1 MRNAAI
7 YAQRMIDA
15 RRLQIFREVAR
26 RGTISGAAQALWM
39 TQPAVSRQI
48 AALEREAGTQL
59 FNRAARGVSLT
70 EAGRVVLDHA
80 DAIAG
85 HLAAAEAKLGD
96 LAELRTGRLRI
107 GTFPTA
113 GATVLLDALTRFHE
127 RHPEVELAVLEAPSS
142 ACLTRLRAGEL
153 DLAVVFDGD
162 PEEGVRPDGI
172 ERVHLLTEEMQ
183 VALPTGHPLAG
194 AARIELADLSGERWL
209 VGTAP
214 VGVGV
219 IRTACVAAGFEP
231 RVACQVDDPRI
242 IGGLVAA
249 GVGIT
254 FTSPLRLEDPPP
266 GVVAVP
272 LVDSPSRH
280 VFAALLPS
288 AHRPAAVE
296 AMLGLLREA
305 GRTRLAV

>member
-1 MRNAAI
+1 
-7 YAQRMIDA
+7 MIDA

-48 AALEREAGTQL
+48 AALEREAGVQL
-59 FNRAARGVSLT
+59 FSRAARGVSLT
-70 EAGRVVLDHA
+70 DAGRVVLDHA

-85 HLAAAEAKLGD
+85 HLAAAEAELAD
-96 LAELRTGRLRI
+96 LTELRTGRVRI

-113 GATVLLDALTRFHE
+113 GATVLLDALTRFHA
-127 RHPEVELAVLEAPSS
+127 RHPAVELRVLEAPST

-153 DLAVVFDGD
+153 DLALVFDGD
-162 PEEGVRPDGI
+162 TAEGLRADGI
-172 ERVHLLTEEMQ
+172 ERVHLLTEAMQ
-183 VALPTGHPLAG
+183 VALPADHPRASAERVRL
-194 AARIELADLSGERWL
+194 RELEEDRWL

-219 IRTACVAAGFEP
+219 IRAACIGAGFEP
-231 RVACQVDDPRI
+231 RIACEVDDPRI

-272 LVDSPSRH
+272 LVDAPSRH

-288 AHRPAAVE
+288 ASRPAAVA
-296 AMLGLLREA
+296 AMLELLREA
-305 GRTRLAV
+305 AAERASG

>member
-1 MRNAAI
+1 
-7 YAQRMIDA
+7 
-15 RRLQIFREVAR
+15 
-26 RGTISGAAQALWM
+26 M

-48 AALEREAGTQL
+48 AALEREAGAQL

-96 LAELRTGRLRI
+96 LTELRSGRLRI

-142 ACLTRLRAGEL
+142 ACLARLRSGDL

-172 ERVHLLTEEMQ
+172 ERLLLLTEEMQ
-183 VALPTGHPLAG
+183 VAVPTGHRLAS
-194 AARIELADLSGERWL
+194 ARRVRLTQLVEERWL

-219 IRTACVAAGFEP
+219 IRSACIAAGFEP
-231 RVACQVDDPRI
+231 RVACEVDDPRI

-272 LVDSPSRH
+272 LKDAPSRH
-280 VFAALLPS
+280 VFAAVLPS

-296 AMLGLLREA
+296 AMIALLRDA
-305 GRTRLAV
+305 ARGRE

>member
-1 MRNAAI
+1 
-7 YAQRMIDA
+7 MIDA

-48 AALEREAGTQL
+48 AALERESGAQL
-59 FNRAARGVSLT
+59 FNRAARGVTLT

-127 RHPEVELAVLEAPSS
+127 RHVEVELAVLEAPSS
-142 ACLTRLRAGEL
+142 ACLARLRGGEL
-153 DLAVVFDGD
+153 DLAVVFDSD
-162 PEEGVRPDGI
+162 PEQGVRADGI

-183 VALPTGHPLAG
+183 VALPAAHPLAG
-194 AARIELADLSGERWL
+194 KSRVELRQLSEERWL

-266 GVVAVP
+266 GVVAVALADP
-272 LVDSPSRH
+272 PSRH
-280 VFAALLPS
+280 VFAALLPA

-296 AMLGLLREA
+296 AMLALLRDA
-305 GRTRLAV
+305 ARARN

>member
-1 MRNAAI
+1 ML
-7 YAQRMIDA
+7 DA

-48 AALEREAGTQL
+48 AALEREAGVQL
-59 FNRAARGVSLT
+59 FTRAARGVSLT
-70 EAGRVVLDHA
+70 EAGRAVLDHA

-85 HLAAAEAKLGD
+85 HLAAAEAKLDD

-113 GATVLLDALTRFHE
+113 GATVLLDALTRFHSA
-127 RHPEVELAVLEAPSS
+127 HPDVELAVLEAPSS

-153 DLAVVFDGD
+153 DLAIVFDAD
-162 PEEGVRPDGI
+162 PTEGVRADGM
-172 ERVHLLTEEMQ
+172 ERIHLLTEEMQ
-183 VALPTGHPLAG
+183 LALPETHPRAG
-194 AARIELADLSGERWL
+194 AKRVRLRELVEERWL

-219 IRTACVAAGFEP
+219 IRTACIAAGFEP
-231 RVACQVDDPRI
+231 RIACQVDDPRI

-272 LVDSPSRH
+272 LADPPSRN
-280 VFAALLPS
+280 VFAAVLP
-288 AHRPAAVE
+288 ATQRAAALE
-296 AMLGLLREA
+296 AMLALLLEA
-305 GRTRLAV
+305 AATRVAA

>member
-1 MRNAAI
+1 
-7 YAQRMIDA
+7 MIDA
-15 RRLQIFREVAR
+15 RRLHIFREVAR

-48 AALEREAGTQL
+48 AALERETGTQL
-59 FNRAARGVSLT
+59 FSRAARGVTLT

-85 HLAAAEAKLGD
+85 HLAAAEAKLDD
-96 LAELRTGRLRI
+96 LAELRTGRIRI

-113 GATVLLDALTRFHE
+113 GATVLLDALTAFHE
-127 RHPEVELAVLEAPSS
+127 RHPGVELRVLEAPSS
-142 ACLTRLRAGEL
+142 ACLARLRAGEL
-153 DLAVVFDGD
+153 DLALVFDGD
-162 PEEGVRPDGI
+162 PAEGVRDDGI
-172 ERVHLLTEEMQ
+172 ERVHLLSEELR
-183 VALPTGHPLAG
+183 VALPAGHPK
-194 AARIELADLSGERWL
+194 AAAKRVRLTELEQERWL

-219 IRTACVAAGFEP
+219 IRTACIAAGFEP
-231 RVACQVDDPRI
+231 KIACEVDDPRI

-254 FTSPLRLEDPPP
+254 FTSPLRLEDPPE

-272 LVDSPSRH
+272 LADAPSRH
-280 VFAALLPS
+280 VFAALVPS
-288 AHRPAAVE
+288 ASRPAAVA
-296 AMLGLLREA
+296 AMLELLREA
-305 GRTRLAV
+305 AERRAG

>member
-1 MRNAAI
+1 
-7 YAQRMIDA
+7 
-15 RRLQIFREVAR
+15 
-26 RGTISGAAQALWM
+26 M

-48 AALEREAGTQL
+48 AALEREAGAQL

-96 LAELRTGRLRI
+96 LAELRSGRLRI

-142 ACLTRLRAGEL
+142 ACLARLRSGDL

-172 ERVHLLTEEMQ
+172 ERIHLLTEEMQ
-183 VALPTGHPLAG
+183 VALPAGHRLAG
-194 AARIELADLSGERWL
+194 AERVKLRQLAEERWL

-214 VGVGV
+214 IGVGV

-254 FTSPLRLEDPPP
+254 FTSPLRLEDPPA

-272 LVDSPSRH
+272 LADAPSRH
-280 VFAALLPS
+280 VFAAVLPS

-296 AMLGLLREA
+296 ALLALLRDA
-305 GRTRLAV
+305 ARARK

>member
-1 MRNAAI
+1 
-7 YAQRMIDA
+7 MIDA
-15 RRLQIFREVAR
+15 RRLHIFREVAR

-48 AALEREAGTQL
+48 AALERETGTQL
-59 FNRAARGVSLT
+59 FSRAARGVTLT

-113 GATVLLDALTRFHE
+113 GATVLLDALTAFHE
-127 RHPEVELAVLEAPSS
+127 RHPGVELRVLETPSS
-142 ACLTRLRAGEL
+142 ACLARLRGGEL
-153 DLAVVFDGD
+153 DLALVFDGD
-162 PEEGVRPDGI
+162 PAEGVRDDGI
-172 ERVHLLTEEMQ
+172 ERVHLLSEEMR
-183 VALPTGHPLAG
+183 VALPARHPRAAAKRVRLA
-194 AARIELADLSGERWL
+194 ELAEERWL

-219 IRTACVAAGFEP
+219 IRTACIAAGFEP
-231 RVACQVDDPRI
+231 KIACEVDDPRI

-254 FTSPLRLEDPPP
+254 FTSPLRLEDPPE

-272 LVDSPSRH
+272 LVDAPSRH

-288 AHRPAAVE
+288 ASRPAAVT
-296 AMLGLLREA
+296 AMLELLREA
-305 GRTRLAV
+305 GTRRAR

>member
-1 MRNAAI
+1 
-7 YAQRMIDA
+7 
-15 RRLQIFREVAR
+15 
-26 RGTISGAAQALWM
+26 
-39 TQPAVSRQI
+39 
-48 AALEREAGTQL
+48 
-59 FNRAARGVSLT
+59 
-70 EAGRVVLDHA
+70 VLDHA
-80 DAIAG
+80 EAIAG

-96 LAELRTGRLRI
+96 LAELRSGRLRI

-113 GATVLLDALTRFHE
+113 GATVLLEALARFHE
-127 RHPEVELAVLEAPSS
+127 RHPDVELAVLEAPSRT
-142 ACLTRLRAGEL
+142 CLARLRSGEL

-162 PEEGVRPDGI
+162 HEEGVRPDGI
-172 ERVHLLTEEMQ
+172 ERIHLLTEEMQ
-183 VALPTGHPLAG
+183 VALPANHRLAG
-194 AARIELADLSGERWL
+194 AKQLKLRQLSEERWL

-214 VGVGV
+214 VGAGV

-231 RVACQVDDPRI
+231 RVACEVDDPRI

-272 LVDSPSRH
+272 LVGAPSRH

-296 AMLGLLREA
+296 AMVALLRDA
-305 GRTRLAV
+305 AAARQ

>member
-1 MRNAAI
+1 
-7 YAQRMIDA
+7 
-15 RRLQIFREVAR
+15 
-26 RGTISGAAQALWM
+26 M

-48 AALEREAGTQL
+48 AALEREAGVQL
-59 FNRAARGVSLT
+59 FSRAARGVSLT
-70 EAGRVVLDHA
+70 DAGRVVLDHA

-85 HLAAAEAKLGD
+85 HLAAAEAELAD
-96 LAELRTGRLRI
+96 LTELRTGRVRI

-113 GATVLLDALTRFHE
+113 GATVLLDALTRFHA
-127 RHPEVELAVLEAPSS
+127 RHPAVELRVLEAPST

-153 DLAVVFDGD
+153 DLALVFDGD
-162 PEEGVRPDGI
+162 PAEGLRADGI
-172 ERVHLLTEEMQ
+172 ERVHLLTEAMQ
-183 VALPTGHPLAG
+183 VALPADHPRASAERVRL
-194 AARIELADLSGERWL
+194 RELEEDRWL

-214 VGVGV
+214 VGV
-219 IRTACVAAGFEP
+219 IRAACIGAGFEP
-231 RVACQVDDPRI
+231 RIACEVDDPRL

-272 LVDSPSRH
+272 LVDAPSRH

-288 AHRPAAVE
+288 ASRPAAVA
-296 AMLGLLREA
+296 AMLELLREA
-305 GRTRLAV
+305 AAERASG

>member
-1 MRNAAI
+1 
-7 YAQRMIDA
+7 MIDA

-48 AALEREAGTQL
+48 AALEREAGAQL

-96 LAELRTGRLRI
+96 LMELRSGRLRI

-113 GATVLLDALTRFHE
+113 GATVLLDALTRFH
-127 RHPEVELAVLEAPSS
+127 RAHPEVELAVFEAPSS

-153 DLAVVFDGD
+153 DLAVVFDST
-162 PEEGVRPDGI
+162 PEEGVRADGI
-172 ERVHLLTEEMQ
+172 ERIHLLTEEMQ
-183 VALPTGHPLAG
+183 VALPAAHPHAG
-194 AARIELADLSGERWL
+194 SKRVRLREFAEERWL

-219 IRTACVAAGFEP
+219 IRTACIAAGFEP
-231 RVACQVDDPRI
+231 RVACEVDDPRI

-266 GVVAVP
+266 DVVAVP
-272 LVDSPSRH
+272 LAEAPSRH
-280 VFAALLPS
+280 VFAAVL
-288 AHRPAAVE
+288 PAAQRATAIE
-296 AMLGLLREA
+296 AMLRLLREA
-305 GRTRLAV
+305 AETRVGA

>member
-1 MRNAAI
+1 
-7 YAQRMIDA
+7 
-15 RRLQIFREVAR
+15 
-26 RGTISGAAQALWM
+26 M

-48 AALEREAGTQL
+48 AALEREAGALL
-59 FNRAARGVSLT
+59 FSRASRGVSLT

-96 LAELRTGRLRI
+96 LAELRSGRLRI

-113 GATVLLDALTRFHE
+113 GATVLLDALTSFHE
-127 RHPEVELAVLEAPSS
+127 RHPAVELAVVEAPSS
-142 ACLTRLRAGEL
+142 ACLARLRAGEL

-162 PEEGVRPDGI
+162 PGEGVRPDGI

-183 VALPTGHPLAG
+183 VALPATHRLAG
-194 AARIELADLSGERWL
+194 AARVRLRQLAEERWL

-219 IRTACVAAGFEP
+219 IRAACVAAGFEP
-231 RVACQVDDPRI
+231 RVACEVDDPRI

-249 GVGIT
+249 GVGVT
-254 FTSPLRLEDPPP
+254 FTSPLRLEDPPA

-272 LVDSPSRH
+272 LADAPSRH
-280 VFAALLPS
+280 VFAALLPA

-296 AMLGLLREA
+296 AMLALLQDAARS
-305 GRTRLAV
+305 RQ

>member
-1 MRNAAI
+1 
-7 YAQRMIDA
+7 MIDA
-15 RRLQIFREVAR
+15 RRLQIFRVVAR

-48 AALEREAGTQL
+48 AALEREAGAQL
-59 FNRAARGVSLT
+59 FNRASRGVSLT

-85 HLAAAEAKLGD
+85 HLAAAEAKLDD
-96 LAELRTGRLRI
+96 LTELRTGRLRI

-113 GATVLLDALTRFHE
+113 GATVLLDALTRFHGA
-127 RHPEVELAVLEAPSS
+127 HAEVELAVLEAPSS
-142 ACLTRLRAGEL
+142 ACLRRLRAGEL
-153 DLAVVFDGD
+153 DLAVVFDAD
-162 PEEGVRPDGI
+162 PEEGVRADGI
-172 ERVHLLTEEMQ
+172 ERIHLLTEEMQ
-183 VALPTGHPLAG
+183 VALPAGDPRAASKRLRLRDLA
-194 AARIELADLSGERWL
+194 EERWL

-219 IRTACVAAGFEP
+219 IRTACIAAGFEP
-231 RVACQVDDPRI
+231 RVACEVDDPRI

-266 GVVAVP
+266 GVVAVS
-272 LVDSPSRH
+272 LADAPSRH
-280 VFAALLPS
+280 VFAAVLP
-288 AHRPAAVE
+288 ATHRAAAIE
-296 AMLGLLREA
+296 AMLTLLREA
-305 GRTRLAV
+305 AATRVAA

>member
-1 MRNAAI
+1 
-7 YAQRMIDA
+7 
-15 RRLQIFREVAR
+15 
-26 RGTISGAAQALWM
+26 M

-59 FNRAARGVSLT
+59 FSRAARGVSLT

-96 LAELRTGRLRI
+96 LAELRSGRLRI
-107 GTFPTA
+107 ATFPTA
-113 GATVLLDALTRFHE
+113 GATVLLDALTSFHE
-127 RHPEVELAVLEAPSS
+127 RHPAVELRVLEAPSS
-142 ACLTRLRAGEL
+142 VCLARMRSGEL
-153 DLAVVFDGD
+153 DLALVFDGD
-162 PEEGVRPDGI
+162 SREGVRPDGI
-172 ERVHLLTEEMQ
+172 ERLRLVSEELQ
-183 VALPTGHPLAG
+183 VALPSAHRLAG
-194 AARIELADLSGERWL
+194 AKRVALRDLEDERWL

-231 RVACQVDDPRI
+231 RVACEVDDPRI

-272 LVDSPSRH
+272 LADPPSRH
-280 VFAALLPS
+280 VFAALLPA

-296 AMLGLLREA
+296 AMLVALRDA
-305 GRTRLAV
+305 AAPRQ

>member
-1 MRNAAI
+1 
-7 YAQRMIDA
+7 MIDA
-15 RRLQIFREVAR
+15 RRLQIFREVAK

-48 AALEREAGTQL
+48 AALEREAGAQL

-96 LAELRTGRLRI
+96 LAELRSGRLRI

-127 RHPEVELAVLEAPSS
+127 RHPEVELAVVEAPSS

-162 PEEGVRPDGI
+162 PDEGVRPDGI
-172 ERVHLLTEEMQ
+172 ERLHLLTEEMQ
-183 VALPTGHPLAG
+183 VALPESHPLVGAG
-194 AARIELADLSGERWL
+194 PLDLRQLSEERWL

-219 IRTACVAAGFEP
+219 IRTACVRAGFEP

-272 LVDSPSRH
+272 LRDAPSRH
-280 VFAALLPS
+280 VFAAVLPS

-296 AMLGLLREA
+296 AMLLLLREA
-305 GRTRLAV
+305 ATARQ

>member
-1 MRNAAI
+1 ML
-7 YAQRMIDA
+7 DA

-48 AALEREAGTQL
+48 AALEREAGVQF

-85 HLAAAEAKLGD
+85 HLAAAEAKLDD

-113 GATVLLDALTRFHE
+113 GATVLLDALTRFHSAY
-127 RHPEVELAVLEAPSS
+127 PDVELAVLEAPSS

-153 DLAVVFDGD
+153 DLAVVFDAD
-162 PEEGVRPDGI
+162 PTEGVRADGI
-172 ERVHLLTEEMQ
+172 ERIHLLTEEMQ
-183 VALPTGHPLAG
+183 VALPETHPRAG
-194 AARIELADLSGERWL
+194 SKRVRLRELVEERWL

-219 IRTACVAAGFEP
+219 IRTACIAAGFEP
-231 RVACQVDDPRI
+231 RIACQVDDPRI

-272 LVDSPSRH
+272 LADPPSRH
-280 VFAALLPS
+280 VFAAVLP
-288 AHRPAAVE
+288 ATHRAAALE
-296 AMLGLLREA
+296 AMLALLREA
-305 GRTRLAV
+305 AATRVAA

>member
-1 MRNAAI
+1 MPQHQL
-7 YAQRMIDA
+7 YAQGMIDA

-26 RGTISGAAQALWM
+26 QGTISGAAQALWM

-48 AALEREAGTQL
+48 AALEREAGAQL
-59 FNRAARGVSLT
+59 FSRAARGV
-70 EAGRVVLDHA
+70 
-80 DAIAG
+80 
-85 HLAAAEAKLGD
+85 
-96 LAELRTGRLRI
+96 

-113 GATVLLDALTRFHE
+113 GATILLDALTRFHH

-142 ACLTRLRAGEL
+142 ACLTRLRSGEL
-153 DLAVVFDGD
+153 DLAVVFDAN
-162 PEEGVRPDGI
+162 PAEGVRPDGI
-172 ERVHLLTEEMQ
+172 ERLRLLTEELQ
-183 VALPTGHPLAG
+183 AALPAGHPQAG
-194 AARIELADLSGERWL
+194 ADRLELRDLADERWL

-219 IRTACVAAGFEP
+219 IRSACVAAGFEP
-231 RVACQVDDPRI
+231 RIACQVDDPRI

-272 LVDSPSRH
+272 LADPPSRH
-280 VFAALLPS
+280 VFAAVLP
-288 AHRPAAVE
+288 AAQRPTAVE
-296 AMLGLLREA
+296 AMLTLLQEA
-305 GRTRLAV
+305 AGTRVAV

>member
-1 MRNAAI
+1 
-7 YAQRMIDA
+7 MIDA

-26 RGTISGAAQALWM
+26 QGTISGAAQALWM

-48 AALEREAGTQL
+48 AALEREAGAQL
-59 FNRAARGVSLT
+59 FSRAARGVTLT
-70 EAGRVVLDHA
+70 DAGRVVLDHA

-96 LAELRTGRLRI
+96 LAELRSGRLRI

-127 RHPEVELAVLEAPSS
+127 RHPAVELAVVEAPST
-142 ACLTRLRAGEL
+142 ACLARLRAGEL
-153 DLAVVFDGD
+153 DLALVFDGN
-162 PEEGVRPDGI
+162 PEEGVRSDGV
-172 ERVHLLTEEMQ
+172 ERIHLLTEELR
-183 VALPTGHPLAG
+183 VALPSTHRLAG
-194 AARIELADLSGERWL
+194 AKRLRLVDLAEERWL

-219 IRTACVAAGFEP
+219 IRSACIAAGFEP
-231 RVACQVDDPRI
+231 RVACEVDDPRI

-249 GVGIT
+249 GVGVT

-272 LVDSPSRH
+272 LEEPPSRH
-280 VFAALLPS
+280 VFAALLPAGS
-288 AHRPAAVE
+288 RPAAVD
-296 AMLGLLREA
+296 AMLALVREA
-305 GRTRLAV
+305 ARGRKELGSGAERSH

>member
-1 MRNAAI
+1 
-7 YAQRMIDA
+7 
-15 RRLQIFREVAR
+15 
-26 RGTISGAAQALWM
+26 M

-59 FNRAARGVSLT
+59 LRREARGVSLT
-70 EAGRVVLDHA
+70 ESGRVVLDHA

-85 HLAAAEAKLGD
+85 HLAAAEAELGD

-113 GATVLLDALTRFHE
+113 GATLLLDALTSFHT
-127 RHPEVELAVLEAPSS
+127 RHPVVELRVLEAPSS
-142 ACLTRLRAGEL
+142 TCLSRLRAGEL
-153 DLAVVFDGD
+153 DLALVFDGAPD
-162 PEEGVRPDGI
+162 EGVRADGI
-172 ERVHLLTEEMQ
+172 ERIHLLTEEMQ
-183 VALPTGHPLAG
+183 VALSASHPRASAESL
-194 AARIELADLSGERWL
+194 RLQELEDERWL

-214 VGVGV
+214 VGVGL
-219 IRTACVAAGFEP
+219 IRTACIAAGFEP
-231 RVACQVDDPRI
+231 TIACEVDDPRV

-254 FTSPLRLEDPPP
+254 FTSPLRLEDPPA

-272 LVDSPSRH
+272 LADPPSRH
-280 VFAALLPS
+280 VFAAVLPS

-296 AMLGLLREA
+296 AMLVLLREA
-305 GRTRLAV
+305 AASRQ

>member
-1 MRNAAI
+1 
-7 YAQRMIDA
+7 MIDA

-26 RGTISGAAQALWM
+26 RGTISAAAQALWM

-48 AALEREAGTQL
+48 AALEREAGAQL
-59 FNRAARGVSLT
+59 FNRAARGVNLT
-70 EAGRVVLDHA
+70 EAGRLVLDHA

-96 LAELRTGRLRI
+96 LAKLRTGRLRI

-127 RHPEVELAVLEAPSS
+127 RHPDVELAVLEAPSS

-153 DLAVVFDGD
+153 DLALVFDGNR
-162 PEEGVRPDGI
+162 EEGVRADGI

-183 VALPTGHPLAG
+183 VALPASHPRSGSKRVRLP
-194 AARIELADLSGERWL
+194 ELAEDRWL

-214 VGVGV
+214 VGTGV
-219 IRTACVAAGFEP
+219 IRTACIAAGFEP
-231 RVACQVDDPRI
+231 RVACEVDDPRI

-254 FTSPLRLEDPPP
+254 FTSPLRLEDPPA

-272 LVDSPSRH
+272 LADPPSRH
-280 VFAALLPS
+280 VFAALLP
-288 AHRPAAVE
+288 AAQRAAAIE
-296 AMLGLLREA
+296 AMLALLREA
-305 GRTRLAV
+305 AATRVAA